1 MKPFKFLVNPLLT
14 AHDGGEI
21 YCGDIFYSM
30 NKEDLP
36 SVVSGRIIPKYS
48 IVMRCIHPIYRD
60 KFKPDHDT
68 LWYFRS
74 KVNAEWIR
82 DIWKRQDRKILD
94 VPNRIF
100 DM

>member
-1 MKPFKFLVNPLLT
+1 
-14 AHDGGEI
+14 
-21 YCGDIFYSM
+21 
-30 NKEDLP
+30 
-36 SVVSGRIIPKYS
+36 
-48 IVMRCIHPIYRD
+48 MRCIHPIYRD

-74 KVNAEWIR
+74 KHNAEYLR
-82 DIWKRQDRKILD
+82 DIWIRQDRKVME